1 LGAFEVAVKLDQRYW
16 SWAWIS
22 SFPFIGLQ
30 DSTISQVMGLLSL
43 DLLDLQR
50 IIIIIAAV
58 VVIIQN

>member
-22 SFPFIGLQ
+22 SFPFIDLQ